1 MLDALEKAADVAV
14 RVLGGGRPCRV
25 AQAASVANDP
35 FPAWLRPVVL
45 ARFVLATLGS
55 ALVLVLLRA

>member
-1 MLDALEKAADVAV
+1 M
-14 RVLGGGRPCRV
+14 
-25 AQAASVANDP
+25 ANDP